1 MIALLQPDLIDGQQ
15 ELVPDRFLK
24 LLPQIRR
31 QASVAFRHHRAEA
44 RQELIEEVIA
54 RAYCAWV
61 RLVQLGKEAVAY
73 ATPLAQFAIRRV
85 REGRQVGGG
94 HSVNDVMSLVA
105 SRTRG
110 FKVTSL
116 DQHDR
121 SNGNLNQ
128 LLVEDRQAGPAE
140 TAAARIDVAAWFRTL
155 SKRHRQIA
163 KALALGEP
171 TSAVAKQFG
180 LSAWRIS
187 QLRLWFREHWER
199 FQGAGQVATVAG

>member
-1 MIALLQPDLIDGQQ
+1 MIALLQPDLIDRQQ
-15 ELVPDRFLK
+15 ELVPDRFLE

-31 QASVAFRHHRAEA
+31 QASIAFRHQRAEA

-110 FKVTSL
+110 FKVASL
-116 DQHDR
+116 NQHDQ
-121 SNGNLNQ
+121 SNRQ
-128 LLVEDRQAGPAE
+128 LESTAGGRPPSRAGRNGGGPDRCGRLVPHVVEAAPPDRQGISTGRADRCGGQAIWSE
-140 TAAARIDVAAWFRTL
+140 CRT
-155 SKRHRQIA
+155 R
-163 KALALGEP
+163 
-171 TSAVAKQFG
+171 
-180 LSAWRIS
+180 
-187 QLRLWFREHWER
+187 
-199 FQGAGQVATVAG
+199 